1 MQFEWDEDKRRWL
14 LEVRGIDVIRVA
26 RIFRG
31 PVITD
36 HDTRM
41 DYGEDRDISIGKVEE
56 DYFVVVHTTRQ
67 NVVRLITAWR
77 AGRGARRR
85 YQERY
90 P

>member
-1 MQFEWDEDKRRWL
+1 MEFEWDEAKRRWL
-14 LEVRGIDVIRVA
+14 LEKRGIDLIRAA

-31 PVITD
+31 PVITRR
-36 HDTRM
+36 DTRT

-67 NVVRLITAWR
+67 DVVRLITAWR
-77 AGRGARRR
+77 ASRGARRR
-85 YQERY
+85 YQARY